1 MSWND
6 ANGNLRADPGELG
19 AFTGFPRGFFPRV
32 DPDAKRPYS
41 EEINAGVEHTLM
53 PNLAVSVS
61 YHRRQHR
68 DGLGVLDLDRP
79 TSAYTPVVRTYE
91 DPQRGPQTITVYNLD
106 PALVSRRNRVIT
118 NSPLLQSNY
127 DGVAIEVQ
135 KRMSNKW
142 QLLGGLTFQKHEGF
156 RHSGTFTNAGNVA
169 DLNDPNYLLNRD
181 NGSVFIDLPWTASL
195 AGTYVLP
202 WEVAVSGKYTARKG
216 DPLAR
221 QLSVT
226 LNQGGETVFVQQH
239 GEDRT
244 ETVNKFIDL
253 RVGKRF
259 SVGRAGSY
267 EATVDIFNLLNANH
281 VLLQLETIG
290 STLGRPSRILSPR
303 VVRLGI
309 TATVL
314 TLPSP
319 RRIPGVTARASRAT
333 AAGPRRNASS
343 RR

>member
-1 MSWND
+1 M
-6 ANGNLRADPGELG
+6 
-19 AFTGFPRGFFPRV
+19 
-32 DPDAKRPYS
+32 
-41 EEINAGVEHTLM
+41 
-53 PNLAVSVS
+53 
-61 YHRRQHR
+61 
-68 DGLGVLDLDRP
+68 
-79 TSAYTPVVRTYE
+79 
-91 DPQRGPQTITVYNLD
+91 
-106 PALVSRRNRVIT
+106 IT

-156 RHSGTFTNAGNVA
+156 RHSGTYTSAGNVA

-202 WEVAVSGKYTARKG
+202 WEVAVSGKYSARKG

-244 ETVNKFIDL
+244 ETVNKFLDL

-309 TATVL
+309 TA
-314 TLPSP
+314 
-319 RRIPGVTARASRAT
+319 RF
-333 AAGPRRNASS
+333 
-343 RR
+343 